1 MDIGKILSPR
11 PFKLI
16 MSSLQSWYVYILQ
29 SCSSGKYYIGS
40 TINVEKRISEHDT
53 GYVISTR
60 NKGPWILV
68 FKQEFDNI
76 KIARQIEIKL
86 KKFKRKDIIMKIIQ
100 DNIINLKNW
109 YLLSNIWII
118 SHKIQKHNQARPDV
132 TSGRS

>member
-16 MSSLQSWYVYILQ
+16 MSSLQSGYVYILQ

-100 DNIINLKNW
+100 DNIINLKN
-109 YLLSNIWII
+109 
-118 SHKIQKHNQARPDV
+118 
-132 TSGRS
+132 